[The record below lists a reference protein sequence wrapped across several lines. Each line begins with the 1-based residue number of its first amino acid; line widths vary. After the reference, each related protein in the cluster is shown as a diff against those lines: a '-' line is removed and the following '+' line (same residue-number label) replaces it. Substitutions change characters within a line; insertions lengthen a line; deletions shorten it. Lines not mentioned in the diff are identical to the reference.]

1 EILTTTT
8 PSNDIKPSKT
18 LWNCSIEA
26 ALEFHRVVSDLFPQG
41 QKQLRYITS
50 DYVGKFITP
59 GWSDNLISQ
68 KELFDALNACE
79 APQAGGD
86 ISSCS
91 ILNGILFA
99 LEAMT

>member
-1 EILTTTT
+1 
-8 PSNDIKPSKT
+8 

-59 GWSDNLISQ
+59 GWSDNLITQ
-68 KELFDALNACE
+68 KEVFL
-79 APQAGGD
+79 
-86 ISSCS
+86 I
-91 ILNGILFA
+91 
-99 LEAMT
+99 